1 MVTLIYTTC
10 AEESGFSSKYE
21 IVGGFS
27 IDIIA
32 PELGLGLGGGGY
44 NIYGFKQ
51 FENCIHNLL

>member
-32 PELGLGLGGGGY
+32 PELGLGLGGGV
-44 NIYGFKQ
+44 
-51 FENCIHNLL
+51 